1 MCAARAL
8 TGLANSGDPHR
19 ERISNCFLVKGSVMN
34 EWVDESMLDF
44 VPGVKE
50 KSPLWSQAGLG
61 LIPILPLWAVCCRI
75 CYLTFLN

>member
-50 KSPLWSQAGLG
+50 KSLLWTQAG
-61 LIPILPLWAVCCRI
+61 
-75 CYLTFLN
+75 